1 MCEHRIC
8 AVLITDIS
16 AAPDAGY
23 FFDMYKRGLLAVAL
37 LSWLW
42 ACTQSVRQPTPYV
55 FAAPLPL
62 GDTVPQPPHNRATVE
77 GVALGKMLFFD
88 KRLSANQQLSCAS
101 CHQVE
106 KSFSDT
112 AALTSR
118 GVSGRPLLRHAQA
131 LINLAWSE
139 NLFWDGGVRNLESL
153 TFSPLRHP
161 DEMGA
166 DLQEL
171 ITRLQA
177 LPEYRRAFRAA
188 FGTDSITAALISRAL
203 AQYQRTL
210 IAANSRYDRYRRG
223 EIQFNSLELEGMAVF
238 EQHCARCHTPP
249 LFTDGKFHRN
259 GLPLPAA
266 IDSAGVLLGRQR
278 ITLQPSDFG
287 KYKTPTLR
295 NIMLTAPYMHDGSLP
310 DMAAVMAHYS
320 NLPDS
325 VAQANGLPDGRFR
338 HANQRTLTAFL
349 QTLTDSSLMVH

>member
-1 MCEHRIC
+1 MIQLALQKIYVR
-8 AVLITDIS
+8 VLPAI
-16 AAPDAGY
+16 
-23 FFDMYKRGLLAVAL
+23 AL
-37 LSWLW
+37 SGWLW
-42 ACTQSVRQPTPYV
+42 ACMQSVRQPEPYV
-55 FAAPLPL
+55 FDRPLPL
-62 GDTVPQPPHNRATVE
+62 GDTVPQPPHNRSTVE

-88 KRLSANQQLSCAS
+88 SRLSANNQLSCAS

-118 GVSGRPLLRHAQA
+118 GVSGRRLLRHAQA

-166 DLQEL
+166 DLQAL
-171 ITRLQA
+171 TTKLQA
-177 LPEYRRAFRAA
+177 IPEYRRAFRAA

-210 IAANSRYDRYRRG
+210 IAADSRYDRYRRG
-223 EIQFNSLELEGMAVF
+223 ELQLNSLELKGLAIF
-238 EQHCARCHTPP
+238 ERHCARCHTPP
-249 LFTDGKFHRN
+249 LFTDGAFHRN
-259 GLPLPAA
+259 GLPLPLT
-266 IDSAGVLLGRQR
+266 IDSAGILLGRQR

-295 NIMLTAPYMHDGSLP
+295 NVMLTAPYMHDGSLP
-310 DMAAVMAHYS
+310 DIAAVIAHYS
-320 NLPDS
+320 SLPDS
-325 VAQANGLPDGRFR
+325 LVQAHGLPDGNF
-338 HANQRTLTAFL
+338 HRTNHKALIAFL
-349 QTLTDSSLMVH
+349 HTLTDSSFLRR

>member
-1 MCEHRIC
+1 MHI
-8 AVLITDIS
+8 
-16 AAPDAGY
+16 
-23 FFDMYKRGLLAVAL
+23 RGLLAVAL
-37 LSWLW
+37 LGWLW
-42 ACTQSVRQPTPYV
+42 ACVQSVQQPTPFV
-55 FAAPLPL
+55 FAMPLPL
-62 GDTVPQPPHNRATVE
+62 GDTVPQPPHNLATVE

-88 KRLSANQQLSCAS
+88 KQLSANNQLSCAS

-166 DLQEL
+166 DLQVL
-171 ITRLQA
+171 TARLQA
-177 LPEYRRAFRAA
+177 IPEYRRAFRAA
-188 FGTDSITAALISRAL
+188 FGTDSVTAALISRAL

-210 IAANSRYDRYRRG
+210 ITADSRYDRYRRG
-223 EIQFNSLELEGMAVF
+223 DAQLNSFELEGMAIF

-259 GLPLPAA
+259 GLPLPVT
-266 IDSAGVLLGRQR
+266 IDSAGILLGRQR
-278 ITLQPSDFG
+278 ITLQASDFG
-287 KYKTPTLR
+287 TYKTPTLR

-310 DMAAVMAHYS
+310 DLEAVITHYS
-320 NLPDS
+320 SLPDS
-325 VAQANGLPDGRFR
+325 LVHMHRLPNSNFR
-338 HANQRTLTAFL
+338 HSDHRALLAFL
-349 QTLTDSSLMVH
+349 HALTDNRLMME